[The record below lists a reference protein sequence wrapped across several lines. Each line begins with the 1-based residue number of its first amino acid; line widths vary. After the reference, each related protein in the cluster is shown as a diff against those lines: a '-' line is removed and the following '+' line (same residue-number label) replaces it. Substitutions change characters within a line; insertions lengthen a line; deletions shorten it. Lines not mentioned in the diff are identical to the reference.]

1 MRRFGMYPTAAELQ
15 EMVEDVDT
23 DMSGTIDFEEFLL
36 MMARSMQEGG
46 GDGHGRSLAD
56 VVKKVRAYNEA
67 LDKRDF
73 DALERMAAG
82 KQEGDAGEP
91 ATTGAEPAA
100 EPAAAAAQETAED
113 ATDAEVEQQ

>member
-46 GDGHGRSLAD
+46 ALWTWFLGRNH
-56 VVKKVRAYNEA
+56 K
-67 LDKRDF
+67 
-73 DALERMAAG
+73 
-82 KQEGDAGEP
+82 GEKH
-91 ATTGAEPAA
+91 EI
-100 EPAAAAAQETAED
+100 EI
-113 ATDAEVEQQ
+113 